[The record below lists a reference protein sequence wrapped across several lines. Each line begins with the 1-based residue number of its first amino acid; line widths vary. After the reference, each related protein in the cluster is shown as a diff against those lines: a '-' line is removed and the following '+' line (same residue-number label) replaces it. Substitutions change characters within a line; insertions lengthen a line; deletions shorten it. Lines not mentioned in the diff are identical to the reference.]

1 MKFDAMLYAV
11 CRRTK
16 LRAALAGKLGM
27 VDLRWS
33 SARLLIRLAEAGG
46 SGLLAHVCTSGEF
59 VEARKECV
67 KLGLIVEG
75 VAVNDGTL
83 GSTHPRVMEIA
94 LTDAGR
100 AIAGPGL
107 AYLQRLA
114 ERVASVK

>member
-1 MKFDAMLYAV
+1 MKYDGMLYAV

-27 VDLRWS
+27 ADLRWS
-33 SARLLIRLAEAGG
+33 SARLLVRLAEAGG

-67 KLGLIVEG
+67 KRGLIVEG

-94 LTDAGR
+94 LTEAGK
-100 AIAGPGL
+100 ALAEPGL

-114 ERVASVK
+114 ERINA